1 MAKIDTKLDAAQVIK
16 QAYDEPNKRIRV
28 DAAVSATIS
37 DVKIED
43 TDGDILEVNPDGSL
57 NVNIISPIDIDI
69 SAADGDNIAISDG
82 TNTLEVNPDGSINV
96 NTVDSTEVTNI
107 YDEVT
112 AVANGISTVVLDYTL
127 PANRKLEV
135 VSVAGTNIAMYELL
149 IDNAVQSKKYTY
161 FGGQLNADF
170 NMSSLSLATG
180 QNIKIVVTHSRPD
193 FGDFNTNIL
202 LKG

>member
-28 DAAVSATIS
+28 DAAVSASIS

-43 TDGDILEVNPDGSL
+43 QDGDILEVNPDGSL
-57 NVNIISPIDIDI
+57 NVNVINPIDIEID
-69 SAADGDNIAISDG
+69 AADGDNIAISDG
-82 TNTLEVNPDGSINV
+82 TNILEVNADGSINV
-96 NTVDSTEVTNI
+96 NTVDSTEVINV
-107 YDEVT
+107 YDEV
-112 AVANGISTVVLDYTL
+112 ASVANGVPTTVLDYTL
-127 PANRKLEV
+127 LANGKLEV

-149 IDNAVQSKKYTY
+149 IDNVVQSKKYTY

-170 NMSSLSLATG
+170 NMSSLSLTTG
-180 QNIKIVVTHSRPD
+180 QNVKIIVTHSRSD